1 MVFTSFHSCSFNV
14 FVSFLFHKL
23 LWIFIPLFISYLA
36 VNLHVPLIWLIPMHT
51 NLDSLY
57 ECFYFQSKPISEC
70 VRRWLRSVSLRPIC
84 PINREL
90 ILLLH
95 SCRYLEESLYNW
107 IQVNRKSCPLPSP
120 IHILPP
126 PLTPGFMILKIGIC
140 GLYFLISVKNLDKS
154 GHSPATYPLLSNVM
168 LHA

>member
-126 PLTPGFMILKIGIC
+126 PSPPGLWFWRLAFVDCI
-140 GLYFLISVKNLDKS
+140 F
-154 GHSPATYPLLSNVM
+154 
-168 LHA
+168 